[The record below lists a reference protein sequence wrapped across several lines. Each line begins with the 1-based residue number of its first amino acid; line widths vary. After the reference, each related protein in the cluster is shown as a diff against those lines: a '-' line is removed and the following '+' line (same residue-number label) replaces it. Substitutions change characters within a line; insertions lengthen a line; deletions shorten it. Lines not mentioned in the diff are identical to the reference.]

1 MIQVIG
7 GGSCID
13 LIITSR
19 YSLHWFSQVFEGGT
33 KYHQPK
39 VFTMLKS
46 TNIKL
51 KTKLKKLLRNRS
63 YKDFNKE
70 SFL

>member
-39 VFTMLKS
+39 VYTMLKS

-51 KTKLKKLLRNRS
+51 KTKLKKILRNRP
-63 YKDFNKE
+63 YKNFNKE